1 MDAWKRFHALGRGS
15 PRRKNK
21 DKWNAEQLRCLR
33 SALEASAPPF
43 LEFHADGKV
52 TFHLSDRIEWLPPP
66 KTPLPFTGERLRIS
80 DQITRLSIA
89 PAPASRSPAGLP
101 PPERLVDGTESTPA
115 PNPLPPPLC
124 EEKVVALL
132 DLGGVYYTWVIT
144 GKTVFPTVAGVSIP
158 DWIAFLHMATYE
170 TPNASVGIVNGLG
183 RLQHARGY
191 TNLKYW
197 SDIPD
202 ADWYGGPFIAC
213 PNTLYRIASLTKP
226 ITAFAVKRMLVDGV
240 EDHAGDPMTLDTPFP
255 DALPS
260 HTERLTPDE
269 VVVEFGYPFS
279 SLSETRHLD
288 NITIQHLMLHAAGW
302 CEDDGYCLTPTW
314 DIWHGGDP
322 KIILDHARLVSS
334 WNSVYLHQ
342 ISIPVS
348 RPMRV
353 LYAFSQAG
361 LAPENGPFKWSEPGT
376 TLKYSN
382 FGYMLLGRILERG
395 TGASEWTGWYDA
407 VKALILEPLGM
418 HHTFAARP
426 TAEEAYPGEAPYF
439 VNDKTVRYPVSP
451 SILSADDYNGGDGP
465 RISVAYGGGR
475 RIDHTD
481 TAGGLVSTVS
491 DYCKFMTDQR
501 LFDLYTPSID
511 PTGRLLNILSR
522 NDVLSMRKN
531 VFSGRSLAWFIDESR
546 LGHYA
551 EVRDGKSGRWGIGA
565 SYHTGSWAGTS
576 ACAYLFPPDM
586 DSAVENVGIVSMA
599 NGDIVPH
606 DGTPRIADFL
616 AGTLS
621 VYFNGFEWPD
631 NEDYFGSY

>member
-1 MDAWKRFHALGRGS
+1 MPSAGVL
-15 PRRKNK
+15 
-21 DKWNAEQLRCLR
+21 AEL
-33 SALEASAPPF
+33 
-43 LEFHADGKV
+43 
-52 TFHLSDRIEWLPPP
+52 TWLPPP

-269 VVVEFGYPFS
+269 VVVASHTDPYWGTLS
-279 SLSETRHLD
+279 VTRSLDE
-288 NITIQHLMLHAAGW
+288 ITIDHLLKHAAGW
-302 CEDDGYCLTPTW
+302 CENEVSCPYDELDPTHEATAFVIVN
-314 DIWHGGDP
+314 D
-322 KIILDHARLVSS
+322 AQLVSD
-334 WNSVYLHQ
+334 WNSLSSRK

-348 RPMRV
+348 RSMRV

-361 LAPENGPFKWSEPGT
+361 FALYNGPHKWSPPGT
-376 TLKYSN
+376 DRKYSN

-395 TGASEWTGWYDA
+395 TGSAEWTGWYDA
-407 VKALILEPLGM
+407 VRSLVLNPLGM
-418 HHTFAARP
+418 NHTFAARP
-426 TAEEAYPGEAPYF
+426 TEEEAYPGEAPYW
-439 VNDKTVRYPVSP
+439 VNDDEVRYLEKP
-451 SILSADDYNGGDGP
+451 SILSVEGYSDGAGP
-465 RISVAYGGGR
+465 EISAAYGGGR

-481 TAGGLVSTVS
+481 AAAGLVATVS
-491 DYCKFMTDQR
+491 DYCKFLTDQR
-501 LFDLYTPSID
+501 LFDLYTPSVD
-511 PTGRLLNILSR
+511 PNGRLWNVLSR
-522 NDVLSMRKN
+522 NDVIEMRRPI
-531 VFSGRSLAWFIDESR
+531 FSGYARAWFIDNS
-546 LGHYA
+546 HA
-551 EVRDGKSGRWGIGA
+551 GIAAKFENERIVMYNIYGNH
-565 SYHTGSWAGTS
+565 HTGSWAGTS
-576 ACAYLFPPDM
+576 ASAYLFPPNTKR
-586 DSAVENVGIVSMA
+586 ATENVGIVTLA
-599 NGDIVPH
+599 NGDLPH
-606 DGTPRIADFL
+606 EDGDTVLGMATFL
-616 AGTLS
+616 AATLS
-621 VYFNGFEWPD
+621 GWFDDFEWPED
-631 NEDYFGSY
+631 QDYFRAY